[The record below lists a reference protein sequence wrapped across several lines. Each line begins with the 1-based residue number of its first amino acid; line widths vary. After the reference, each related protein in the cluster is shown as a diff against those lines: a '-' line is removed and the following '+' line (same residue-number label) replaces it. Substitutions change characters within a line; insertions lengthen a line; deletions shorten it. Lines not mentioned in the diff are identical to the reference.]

1 MPEDLS
7 KFFEP
12 MLDPLLAVER
22 SLAAQAGPPDAATHA
37 VIPTSYGGV
46 DELGTR
52 ARPGWISWD
61 DAYHLTTLMTRVH
74 LVALGTGEHHQRC
87 LSALC
92 GPWATIWFPASRQA
106 QPYRKLYGRS
116 PGPMPRWLHPVANVA
131 AASCRSRSGE
141 GEVMPSPSAR
151 AANQRSSASEAGGG
165 EVPGDF
171 GSRWQAAASGG
182 GSAHNLTSLV
192 GRGARGERTV
202 ARVDSPFRSRRGV
215 VGRMGV
221 KRPETG
227 SKRGFLGGICYVAHN
242 GATAV

>member
-1 MPEDLS
+1 
-7 KFFEP
+7 
-12 MLDPLLAVER
+12 
-22 SLAAQAGPPDAATHA
+22 
-37 VIPTSYGGV
+37 
-46 DELGTR
+46 
-52 ARPGWISWD
+52 
-61 DAYHLTTLMTRVH
+61 MTRVH
-74 LVALGTGEHHQRC
+74 LGALGTGEHHQRC

-151 AANQRSSASEAGGG
+151 AANQRPSASEAGG

-182 GSAHNLTSLV
+182 GSAHNLTPLV
-192 GRGARGERTV
+192 GCGARGGRTV
-202 ARVDSPFRSRRGV
+202 ARVGSPFRCRHGF
-215 VGRMGV
+215 VGRLGV

-227 SKRGFLGGICYVAHN
+227 STRRFLREHATWPITAQLLFENTVMSRVAVHQSGIVSRSYRCS
-242 GATAV
+242 